1 MNDGLSQTFTLAKA
15 FHVSPFMPLDMDYHL
30 QFALDAQRVRIH
42 MQNWRAGHKVFEA
55 DLALQRQ
62 PLDRAALQRHIL
74 SFPWM
79 SLRTLS
85 GIYWQALRLLLK
97 RTLYMTISPAST
109 TWHSAN
115 LPARSP
121 TMPEPTPSVSKSA
134 SIAPLLGGLA
144 RRAVLAQLRQLRHGN
159 LRLICQ
165 GQQWTFGDVASPLYA
180 EVEVIDDAAWGLV
193 AGNGS
198 IGAGEGYIHGYW
210 RSSDLAAVT
219 RLFVANL
226 DVLDAM
232 EGGLARLAR
241 PALRLL
247 HRFNRN
253 SRRGARRNILAHYDL
268 GNDLFERLLDPTM
281 MYSAA
286 QFDSPGQTLEQAQTS
301 KLRRICQKLELKPD
315 DHLLEIGSG
324 WGSLAIHAALQH
336 GCRVTTATLSAAQYA
351 HTLQRVKALGLEQRI
366 TVLLEDYRDLRG
378 RFDKLV
384 SIEMIEAVGHRYLP
398 TYFRQCA
405 SLLKDDGLM
414 LVQAITIRD
423 QRYAQA
429 RRSVDFIQR
438 YIFPGG
444 ALPSLSV
451 LLDTASRQTALNLV
465 HLEDFGQD
473 YARTLR
479 HWRDNLRLARSEL
492 TMLGYDDT
500 FQRLWEFYLCYC
512 QGGFEERTIGVAQLL
527 WAGPQARKAP
537 LLALC

>member
-1 MNDGLSQTFTLAKA
+1 
-15 FHVSPFMPLDMDYHL
+15 
-30 QFALDAQRVRIH
+30 
-42 MQNWRAGHKVFEA
+42 
-55 DLALQRQ
+55 
-62 PLDRAALQRHIL
+62 
-74 SFPWM
+74 
-79 SLRTLS
+79 
-85 GIYWQALRLLLK
+85 
-97 RTLYMTISPAST
+97 
-109 TWHSAN
+109 
-115 LPARSP
+115 
-121 TMPEPTPSVSKSA
+121 MPEPTLSVSKSA

-247 HRFNRN
+247 HRLNRN

-512 QGGFEERTIGVAQLL
+512 QGGFEERAIGVAHLL
-527 WAGPQARKAP
+527 WAGPAARRASLVEP
-537 LLALC
+537 LEA